1 MTLNVFISGAKK
13 YLLKDI
19 EPRRQL
25 TLYPFVSSVFDGIR
39 HDANSR
45 VGADIYWRPTTNTLL
60 SGTLNPD
67 FGTVESDDVVVNLT
81 AFEVFFPERRVFFQ
95 EGQDIF
101 NTSPRAIGGRGQ
113 RFVGPG
119 APISILNT
127 RRIGGASNYKVP
139 NGVNVRPTDLSQ
151 PTDLLGAA
159 KFTGQNGNFD
169 TELW

>member
-1 MTLNVFISGAKK
+1 MFSLVEQKNTNSS
-13 YLLKDI
+13 DI
-19 EPRRQL
+19 EPSRQL
-25 TLYPFVSSVFDGIR
+25 TVYPFVSSVFDGIR

-95 EGQDIF
+95 EGQEIF
-101 NTSPRAIGGRGQ
+101 NTSPRSGGRGQ

-119 APISILNT
+119 GPIS
-127 RRIGGASNYKVP
+127 
-139 NGVNVRPTDLSQ
+139 
-151 PTDLLGAA
+151 LLIQEGLEVH
-159 KFTGQNGNFD
+159 QI
-169 TELW
+169 